1 MTNMNK
7 KAKIGIIVGVLL
19 LVGGGG
25 AACVAGMA
33 KNIAA
38 VENVSN
44 GHRTEEVEMRNI
56 SNYVSVSGNVE
67 GANSVKIAP
76 PANTKV
82 IELNTELGSA
92 VKKGELLC
100 AFDSEDYETEYEN
113 LKKKYKLS
121 EDQTDDTH
129 DKHERALKIAQED
142 RNISLKNAEDVLN
155 KAKNERNIALD
166 EANDTLNKAKDERD
180 KAYKDFNDSVKKYN
194 DKVKDRNKIYDK
206 MMKADYAD
214 KEEYYAK
221 YNALDAELAGD
232 EQELDVRKKALTN
245 YDDAVNAAQK
255 TYDTTLRNMDQTVS
269 DAKKAYDA
277 AKRQADQAVQAAQD
291 VIDAEKYTVDDSVK
305 QQLNDLKKKIDDCNV
320 KAPIDG
326 VVTALSVAE
335 GGLPEGSSILTIEDT
350 DVLKIT
356 VFIKE
361 KDIMSISEGMK
372 AEITAN
378 AIPDKTFKGTVTRVV
393 LVPKVSMDPEGASN
407 SSYTAEVTIDDKDTG
422 LLLGMNAKVKITLD
436 ERTNVLSVPIDAI
449 STDESGNDIVFI
461 ADDATEK
468 SYKAKAVKIKKDLV
482 TDYYVSVISDEL
494 KKGDVIILD
503 ADGIKDGESII
514 VDNDTYSFGGDD
526 S

>member
-1 MTNMNK
+1 MNK
-7 KAKIGIIVGVLL
+7 KVKIGIIVGVLL
-19 LVGGGG
+19 LAGGGG
-25 AACVAGMA
+25 VACVAGMA

-38 VENVSN
+38 VENVAA
-44 GHRTEEVEMRNI
+44 GHRTEEVERRDI
-56 SNYVSVSGNVE
+56 SNYVSVAGNVE

-92 VKKGELLC
+92 VKKDDLLC
-100 AFDSEDYETEYEN
+100 VFDSEEYETEYNN

-121 EDQTDDTH
+121 EDQTGDTH
-129 DKHERALKIAQED
+129 DKNERSLKIAKED
-142 RNISLKNAEDVLN
+142 RDIALKNAEEVLD
-155 KAKNERNIALD
+155 KAKKERTIAID
-166 EANDTLNKAKDERD
+166 EANDTLTKAKNERD

-194 DKVKDRNKIYDK
+194 DKVKERNKVYDK

-232 EQELDVRKKALTN
+232 EQELNAKKSALTT
-245 YDDAVNAAQK
+245 YDDAVNASQK
-255 TYDTTLRNMDQTVS
+255 SYDTTVRNMDETVS

-305 QQLNDLKKKIDDCNV
+305 QQLEDLKKKIDECNV

-326 VVTALSVAE
+326 VVTALGIAE

-350 DVLKIT
+350 DTLKIT
-356 VFIKE
+356 VSIKE

-372 AEITAN
+372 AEITAS
-378 AIPDKTFKGTVTRVV
+378 ALPDKTFKGTVTRVV
-393 LVPKVSMDPEGASN
+393 LVPKVNVGADGSSS

-422 LLLGMNAKVKITLD
+422 LLLGMNAKVKITLE
-436 ERTNVLSVPIDAI
+436 ERTSVLSVPIDAI
-449 STDESGNDIVFI
+449 GTDESGNDVVFI
-461 ADDATEK
+461 ADNASDK
-468 SYKAKAVKIKKDLV
+468 SCTAKAVKVRKDLV

-494 KKGDVIILD
+494 KEGDVIILD
-503 ADGIKDGESII
+503 AEDVKDGESVAVNNEI
-514 VDNDTYSFGGDD
+514 YSFGGDD